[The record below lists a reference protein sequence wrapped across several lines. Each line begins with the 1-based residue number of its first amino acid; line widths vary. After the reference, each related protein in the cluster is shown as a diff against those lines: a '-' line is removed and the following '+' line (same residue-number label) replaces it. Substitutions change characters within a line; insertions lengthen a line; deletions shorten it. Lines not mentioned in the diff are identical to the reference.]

1 MSKQMKIFRILFII
15 IILLIDL
22 YSYKGVIKTFPKLLV
37 ANVYLIFTIGYFII
51 TLFFIVSVIVITNFN
66 FYERRPEIF
75 SGFYLFAGIFLM
87 IYLPKLVFA
96 AFHLTED
103 FIQILTKSVVF
114 IINHTAST
122 NIRIN
127 RVHFIS
133 KTGIILAIVP
143 FLALGYG
150 MTLGRFNYE
159 ISKIK
164 LELDTLPK
172 GFSGLKIIHISD
184 LHLGSVYNKKEKIA
198 KMVDKIND
206 LQPDLILFTGDLVNN
221 FSEEAVGWEDI
232 LGKLNA
238 RYGKYSVLGNHD
250 YGDYWQW
257 KNEKEKETNMDLLI
271 SIYKKM
277 GFKLLMNEAAVITY
291 KDDSIALL
299 GVENWGHPPFKQYG
313 NLRKAQSFVN
323 GTEFKILL
331 SHDPSHWKAEI
342 AGKTDI
348 NLTLSGHTHA
358 MQIGIKLNGFSW
370 SPSKY
375 FYKQWNGLYKH
386 NDQYL
391 YVNRGLGF
399 IGFPGRVGMRPE
411 ITSIE
416 IYNPN

>member
-1 MSKQMKIFRILFII
+1 MKIFSITFII
-15 IILLIDL
+15 IIILIDL
-22 YSYKGVIKTFPKLLV
+22 YTYKGMTKTFPRFLSGNTGLV
-37 ANVYLIFTIGYFII
+37 FSILYFAI
-51 TLFFIVSVIVITNFN
+51 TAFFIASVIVITQFN
-66 FYERRPEIF
+66 FYVRKPQIF
-75 SGFYLFAGIFLM
+75 AGFYVFAGIFLV

-96 AFHLTED
+96 AFHLAED
-103 FIQILTKSVVF
+103 LVYIITKVSVYIYNQIVSGNIQFTRFHYL
-114 IINHTAST
+114 
-122 NIRIN
+122 
-127 RVHFIS
+127 S
-133 KTGIILAIVP
+133 KTGLMLALIP
-143 FLALGYG
+143 FLALAYG
-150 MTLGRFNYE
+150 MTFGRFNYE
-159 ISKIK
+159 ISEVR
-164 LELDTLPK
+164 LEMQTLPK
-172 GFSGLKIIHISD
+172 AFDGLKIIHISD
-184 LHLGSVYNKKEKIA
+184 LHLGSIYNKKEKIE
-198 KMVDKIND
+198 KMVDRINN

-221 FSEEAVGWEDI
+221 FSEEALGWENI
-232 LGKLNA
+232 FSRLNA
-238 RYGKYSVLGNHD
+238 RFGKYSVLGNHD

-257 KNEKEKETNMDLLI
+257 KNKQEKDANQELLLN
-271 SIYKKM
+271 IYKNM
-277 GFKLLMNEAAVITY
+277 GFKLLTNDAAIVTY

-313 NLRKAQSFVN
+313 NLKKAQSFVN

-331 SHDPSHWKAEI
+331 SHDPSHWKSEI

-391 YVNRGLGF
+391 YVNRGIGF

-416 IYNPN
+416 IFSRK